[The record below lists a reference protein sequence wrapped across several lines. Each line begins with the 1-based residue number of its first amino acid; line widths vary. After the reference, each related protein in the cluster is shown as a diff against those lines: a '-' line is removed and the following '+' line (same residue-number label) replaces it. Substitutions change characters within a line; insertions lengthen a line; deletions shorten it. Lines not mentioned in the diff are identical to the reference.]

1 MCDCRTNSQISSQT
15 TTLDL
20 QTLLEKNKH
29 WAATV
34 SSEQPAFFSRLL
46 KQQNPQ
52 FLWIGCSDSRV
63 PANVMLEME
72 PGEIFVHRNIANIV
86 APSDLN
92 CLSVIQFAVEQL
104 KVKHIMVVG
113 HTLCSGVRAALLK
126 KRVGLADSWLRYVQ
140 DVADRHKEF
149 LEQIKDSTI
158 KHNALC
164 ELNALEQAL
173 HVCQTV
179 TVMDAWA
186 AGQEIHVHAL
196 VYALDNGVMKDLH
209 FSVSA
214 HEQIQPAYERALQLF
229 AQRYAL

>member
-1 MCDCRTNSQISSQT
+1 MCDTKNHCCNTVPAIKE
-15 TTLDL
+15 
-20 QTLLEKNKH
+20 LLEKNKH
-29 WAATV
+29 WANTV
-34 SSEQPAFFSRLL
+34 LNEQPSFFSRLI
-46 KQQNPQ
+46 KQQSPQ
-52 FLWIGCSDSRV
+52 YLWIGCSDSRV
-63 PANVMLEME
+63 PANVMLEMD

-92 CLSVIQFAVEQL
+92 CLSVIQFSVEQL
-104 KVKHIMVVG
+104 KIKHIMVVG

-140 DVADRHKEF
+140 NVADQHQQ
-149 LEQIKDSTI
+149 LLTQIDDPTT

-179 TVMDAWA
+179 VVMDAWD
-186 AGQEIHVHAL
+186 AGQEISVHAL
-196 VYALDNGVMKDLH
+196 VYTLDNGIMQDLH

-214 HEQIQPAYERALQLF
+214 PHQIQDTYEQALSLF
-229 AQRYAL
+229 KQRYSLS